1 MTDARM
7 KIIKEYVD
15 TLRQVYLHMRGDSD
29 IDNSFVDG
37 ANSALNQIMSF
48 CSVTDDLIIE
58 VKNEQ

>member
-1 MTDARM
+1 M

-15 TLRQVYLHMRGDSD
+15 TLRQVYLHMRDDSD